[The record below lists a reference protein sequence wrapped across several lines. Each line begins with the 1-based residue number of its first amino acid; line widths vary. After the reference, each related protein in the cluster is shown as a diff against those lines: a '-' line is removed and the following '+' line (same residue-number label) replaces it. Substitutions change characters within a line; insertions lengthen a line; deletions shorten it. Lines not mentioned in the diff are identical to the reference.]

1 MVARIFTFF
10 QTAKDSESS
19 NYPIIHT
26 NSSSGSYGIGGG
38 DRLVKAFWK
47 HVRNPLS
54 SNPDPL
60 RDLEK
65 AKEIPRM
72 ANFGFSTRP
81 LRF

>member
-1 MVARIFTFF
+1 M
-10 QTAKDSESS
+10 
-19 NYPIIHT
+19 
-26 NSSSGSYGIGGG
+26 
-38 DRLVKAFWK
+38 KALWK

-72 ANFGFSTRP
+72 ANFGFATRP